1 MNGYGIIRPIGS
13 ETLKIIAAI
22 CFERERFMPKWF
34 HWIFA
39 GFLVTVLL
47 SASHTAMADPQNEIA
62 YRRATERAL
71 GGHMSALNTILSGR
85 VKRGKGS
92 VIVHA
97 RAIGNI
103 GKLYHTLYPKGS
115 GKGRTRAKPQ
125 IWTKPNDFKKAIAAF
140 KRASAKLASVAGKGN
155 LKTTKVAFK
164 AVGKTCG
171 VCHKLFRQPRRKR

>member
-1 MNGYGIIRPIGS
+1 
-13 ETLKIIAAI
+13 
-22 CFERERFMPKWF
+22 MPKRFSWM
-34 HWIFA
+34 FA
-39 GFLVTVLL
+39 GFLMVALL
-47 SASHTAMADPQNEIA
+47 SASHTALADPKNEIT

-92 VIVHA
+92 VIVHS

-115 GKGRTRAKPQ
+115 GQGRTRAKPL
-125 IWTKPNDFKKAIAAF
+125 IWTKPNEFKKAIAAF
-140 KRASAKLASVAGKGN
+140 KRASAKLAAVAGKGN
-155 LKTTKVAFK
+155 PKTTKVAFK

-171 VCHKLFRQPRRKR
+171 VCHKLFRQPRRRK

>member
-1 MNGYGIIRPIGS
+1 
-13 ETLKIIAAI
+13 
-22 CFERERFMPKWF
+22 MPKGF
-34 HWIFA
+34 HWLLA
-39 GFLVTVLL
+39 TCVMVVLL
-47 SASHTAMADPQNEIA
+47 TAAHTAMADPKNEIT

-103 GKLYHTLYPKGS
+103 GKLYHTLYPKGTDL
-115 GKGRTRAKPQ
+115 GRTRAKPL
-125 IWTKPNDFKKAIAAF
+125 IWSKPNDFKKAIAAF
-140 KRASAKLASVAGKGN
+140 KQASAKLAAVAGKGN
-155 LKTTKVAFK
+155 PNTTKAAYK

-171 VCHKLFRQPRRKR
+171 VCHKLFRQPRRRRK